1 MNLFFFFFKCVYN
14 NTLNANYDI
23 IKRETYTHTHADT
36 HTNVHTR
43 EILHKK
49 SSAFLSSQNTVGLG
63 NKENDQLQEITH
75 CATRSTI

>member
-36 HTNVHTR
+36 HTNVHTQ

-49 SSAFLSSQNTVGLG
+49 KLGLFKQPKHG
-63 NKENDQLQEITH
+63 GIGE
-75 CATRSTI
+75 